1 MITLTGKK
9 VSEGIVMGRLVF
21 YNRGE
26 KEIRRFSVEDVN
38 KETGRFQKA
47 RERAI
52 AELQELCSDS
62 EKGVGETN
70 AMIFEIQQML
80 LEDGDF
86 IDSITSIIKEERMNA
101 EYAVKTGAEKF
112 IENFGRIQDM
122 CVDMKRMCG
131 MLRIEFCRFCRECAE
146 ERCSLMSRLLWRQR
160 ICIQAKPLCLI
171 KQRRLVL

>member
-52 AELQELCSDS
+52 SEHQELFS
-62 EKGVGETN
+62 
-70 AMIFEIQQML
+70 
-80 LEDGDF
+80 
-86 IDSITSIIKEERMNA
+86 
-101 EYAVKTGAEKF
+101 
-112 IENFGRIQDM
+112 
-122 CVDMKRMCG
+122 
-131 MLRIEFCRFCRECAE
+131 
-146 ERCSLMSRLLWRQR
+146 
-160 ICIQAKPLCLI
+160 
-171 KQRRLVL
+171 